1 MCLLEKAGVISLRR
15 HKKMRVAKTAHETE
29 ENKMKRISKTI
40 ALTLSLMLLVMNFT
54 ACSAGGKAGKL
65 IKAYTGG
72 SSYYIEEIGWYGSEV
87 YTLKV
92 NDNDTYE
99 LIYQKH
105 MFGTTDPGIK
115 GLRTV
120 IYTGKC
126 TSAEAADGW
135 ETHRDY
141 TLQPAEHIY
150 FEQHEKGFG
159 RSTIAGHCVIDTDN
173 WTDEMTQVVDP
184 ENAAMDAKAFLEA
197 YAETL
202 TITVEDPALDT
213 EDVTLGCRI
222 VDLPELKLLTYAQ

>member
-1 MCLLEKAGVISLRR
+1 
-15 HKKMRVAKTAHETE
+15 MRVAKTAHETE

-184 ENAAMDAKAFLEA
+184 EMPPWMPRPSSKPMRRPLRSQLKIPHLILRMSRLAAGSWSCLN
-197 YAETL
+197 
-202 TITVEDPALDT
+202 
-213 EDVTLGCRI
+213 
-222 VDLPELKLLTYAQ
+222 